1 MKTINFAKKNFAVVK
16 NNHGSQR
23 GELLDKFL
31 SRLNPSRIADGYK
44 PLTHSRVSLLLAH
57 IPTEDL
63 HAFYQQ
69 CEEATIPFSAYFHWS
84 LKVKK

>member
-1 MKTINFAKKNFAVVK
+1 MEKINFYQTKFKVIK
-16 NNHGSQR
+16 NNRGSQR

-44 PLTHSRVSLLLAH
+44 PLTHSRISGFLAH

-69 CEEATIPFSAYFHWS
+69 CEKATIPFSAYFHWS

>member
-1 MKTINFAKKNFAVVK
+1 MEKIRFDGEKFKVVK
-16 NNHGSQR
+16 NNRGSQR

-31 SRLNPSRIADGYK
+31 AKLNPTRVADGYK
-44 PLTHSRVSLLLAH
+44 PLTHSRISKSLAH

-69 CEEATIPFSAYFHWS
+69 CEKSNIPFSAYFFWS
-84 LKVKK
+84 LKIKK